1 MLIEAENGR
10 TPTIRADPAPTDS
23 MEEPLPNDTTR
34 RLAVNIPLI
43 VLWVAA
49 LAVAGLGYWLLQTGN
64 AAQADFYNTQGS
76 DYLQFLNLQTQST
89 LGGMLLTA
97 GVVGVFIA
105 LAIHARNRAAAVLA
119 ANTTATAAGFYED
132 ELDEDEAFDGT
143 YGGADAQTATDT
155 AVPAAAPAAPAAAPA
170 VPAADETADVEPTQ
184 PAADDGTSAKPTDD
198 TTRA

>member
-1 MLIEAENGR
+1 M
-10 TPTIRADPAPTDS
+10 
-23 MEEPLPNDTTR
+23 PNDTTR

-49 LAVAGLGYWLLQTGN
+49 IAVAGLGYWLLQTGN

-119 ANTTATAAGFYED
+119 ANATAIAGFYED
-132 ELDEDEAFDGT
+132 ELDEDDAFDGT
-143 YGGADAQTATDT
+143 YGDADAQTGGVTAPAASGTATSTTSAPVST
-155 AVPAAAPAAPAAAPA
+155 AAPAEPAAA
-170 VPAADETADVEPTQ
+170 ETADVES
-184 PAADDGTSAKPTDD
+184 AKSADDDTSAEPTDG

>member
-1 MLIEAENGR
+1 
-10 TPTIRADPAPTDS
+10 
-23 MEEPLPNDTTR
+23 LPNDTTR

-49 LAVAGLGYWLLQTGN
+49 IAVAGLGYWLLQTGN

-119 ANTTATAAGFYED
+119 ANAAAIAGFSED
-132 ELDEDEAFDGT
+132 ELDEDDAFDGT
-143 YGGADAQTATDT
+143 YGDADAQTT
-155 AVPAAAPAAPAAAPA
+155 AAPAEPAAAEPAAAEP
-170 VPAADETADVEPTQ
+170 VAAEPSDVEPAKSATDG
-184 PAADDGTSAKPTDD
+184 DDTSAEPSDG

>member
-1 MLIEAENGR
+1 M
-10 TPTIRADPAPTDS
+10 
-23 MEEPLPNDTTR
+23 PNDTTR

-49 LAVAGLGYWLLQTGN
+49 IAVAGLGYWLLQTGN

-119 ANTTATAAGFYED
+119 ANATATAGFYED
-132 ELDEDEAFDGT
+132 ELDEDDAFDGT
-143 YGGADAQTATDT
+143 YGGADSQT
-155 AVPAAAPAAPAAAPA
+155 AAAPAAEPAAAG
-170 VPAADETADVEPTQ
+170 PAAAETDDVETAAAETADVE
-184 PAADDGTSAKPTDD
+184 SAKPADGDTSAEPTDG

>member
-1 MLIEAENGR
+1 L
-10 TPTIRADPAPTDS
+10 
-23 MEEPLPNDTTR
+23 EEPLPNDTTR

-49 LAVAGLGYWLLQTGN
+49 IAVAGLGYWLLQTGN

-119 ANTTATAAGFYED
+119 ANATAIAGFFED
-132 ELDEDEAFDGT
+132 DLIEDDAFDGT
-143 YGGADAQTATDT
+143 YGDADARTDAVTAPAASSATADDAMSAPVAGAPSDT
-155 AVPAAAPAAPAAAPA
+155 VEPAGASAVPAEPAAAT
-170 VPAADETADVEPTQ
+170 AADAEPAKPADGDDTSAEPT
-184 PAADDGTSAKPTDD
+184 DG

>member
-1 MLIEAENGR
+1 M
-10 TPTIRADPAPTDS
+10 
-23 MEEPLPNDTTR
+23 PNDTTR

-49 LAVAGLGYWLLQTGN
+49 IAVAGLGYWLLQTGN

-105 LAIHARNRAAAVLA
+105 LATHARNRAAAIIA
-119 ANTTATAAGFYED
+119 ANAAALDLAGWEQV
-132 ELDEDEAFDGT
+132 DEDEESDFV
-143 YGGADAQTATDT
+143 ADQPIEQPVVAP
-155 AVPAAAPAAPAAAPA
+155 VAPAAPAAAPSA
-170 VPAADETADVEPTQ
+170 VADAEPATAGAGTAASEPAEPVVSSEHTETRETTTTTNPDETSP
-184 PAADDGTSAKPTDD
+184 
-198 TTRA
+198 RA

>member
-1 MLIEAENGR
+1 M
-10 TPTIRADPAPTDS
+10 
-23 MEEPLPNDTTR
+23 PNDTTR
-34 RLAVNIPLI
+34 RIALNIPLI

-49 LAVAGLGYWLLQTGN
+49 IAVAGLGYWLLQTGN

-119 ANTTATAAGFYED
+119 ANATVIAGYYED
-132 ELDEDEAFDGT
+132 ELDEDTAFDGT
-143 YGGADAQTATDT
+143 YGDADAHST
-155 AVPAAAPAAPAAAPA
+155 AVKAPA
-170 VPAADETADVEPTQ
+170 VSDTAAGDATGTPAATDARTNTAASAQAAAAAAEPAAVEPAAVEAADVEPTT
-184 PAADDGTSAKPTDD
+184 PAVDETSADPTDG